1 MLAAQRKSASSFS
14 TIAKQPAAIAAF
26 AVAAI
31 AIAFGASR
39 MMRRAPTP
47 AEVSSTNL
55 ASESSPH
62 SRKENLKAQ
71 ASPEVRQAIEQ
82 SAHRPQAPEGAKT
95 IAVDG
100 GSALAPSMPPSMAD
114 AALASQVHFHP
125 PGETATTTA
134 KSAATSGA
142 SGKGSKAREESEVQV
157 AFAWTE
163 VSHQWLLAMGAADPG
178 LHRVPDLEGRLSDSK
193 GAYRILEVSKQKI
206 TGEMTSFG
214 VRRGDREGDRT
225 GLRVEISSVTENGLT
240 GSIQMSYR
248 GSDGGMRAPA
258 AAALAIEKG
267 QGSILTFAPVQS
279 PPGVAPTGVEI
290 VVLILPR
297 WGADRNP

>member
-47 AEVSSTNL
+47 AELSSTNL

-62 SRKENLKAQ
+62 ARKENLKAR
-71 ASPEVRQAIEQ
+71 ASLEVRQAIEQ
-82 SAHRPQAPEGAKT
+82 SAPRQQAPEGAKT
-95 IAVDG
+95 IAADG
-100 GSALAPSMPPSMAD
+100 GSALAPSMAD

-125 PGETATTTA
+125 PGETATTTP

-142 SGKGSKAREESEVQV
+142 GGKSSRAREESEVQV

-163 VSHQWLLAMGAADPG
+163 VSHQWLQAMGAADPG

-248 GSDGGMRAPA
+248 GPDGGMRAPA

-279 PPGVAPTGVEI
+279 PPGVAPTGAEI